1 MEISEEHSNWL
12 TVGELICSIRKPISI
27 YVDDIV
33 RAFHKTLCKDLLHV
47 GKCTSPEDCSKSTK
61 DSNLCKSCKCWLK
74 KLEASHEKGKNPSWH
89 KNCKSA
95 RWSEDHWEVAK
106 YFMPPPG
113 SNLNTV
119 KDANSTDLPSLLNV
133 LEWMKDAAF
142 LGKTRANV
150 DLVRKLRSQVRNTW
164 AHAPQQVLTDDEKS
178 EGFSIAT
185 DTLKDL
191 ENVCPNTENVKCL
204 EHLEYL
210 KTNGVTNVVESELKN
225 LWLQRHLLDD
235 IKEELTNVKV
245 ERLSDE
251 NMIDDHQQ
259 QLVNLERAL
268 SECSQK
274 MDDIKNFNENI
285 YKQFDNFAE
294 VLKLFLRIPS
304 DIHEIRD
311 SIGQIRDAKINEQKA
326 PKPTSCLP
334 DKLINFTGRQAEIQK
349 VIALLKD
356 EKKAVVSLKGGP
368 GFGKTAIAIQVSHK
382 LSEDLEI
389 PVFFSHLAN
398 ATTVTEMIRQ
408 LCLDVGVNSEVDPEE
423 RLIFW
428 LRNIKRKVIF
438 VMDDIDNLLEDKSK
452 FYEFVRSLR
461 KNSNQQCQIV
471 TTSRM
476 SFEIPELQTCEVQVD
491 EMDSKECMEL
501 LKKKCPQKDDIFLQ
515 KLAELCG
522 KSPLAVCIAGSQ
534 VDNFEDSDELLKY
547 LEQKPMMSL
556 EDPKSDQYV
565 DRTINMSFK
574 KCSDEEQK
582 TLARLSV
589 FEGSFGL
596 APATVVIEKDKLDTS
611 RTLMKLVSRS
621 LIIKQ
626 PTQHRYSIHLLI
638 KHFLKDKQKCG
649 NEQISIKAKQA
660 RAEAM
665 RAEVLMVEY
674 YLELGHQLTMKS
686 YSKDGYKDNREALKR
701 EASNIQNVL
710 KICCQQEDPTS
721 SHIPDC
727 LARSKVYTNS
737 ARFFLICVSTII
749 PGPIID
755 EFLQRCAKMAEERK
769 QVAVKVTFDC
779 LLADRERNK
788 TIGKYGKHQSIS
800 KMEEIKKEFETHYED
815 LKEDKSL
822 CSHYYYHYGRYL
834 LGKSERLKGR
844 KKLNL
849 QIHARDQLKK
859 SLKLREK
866 LTGTSAG
873 RADKIFSL
881 LQLGN
886 SCKNISTTQH
896 SLKDPSAAKTTKQAE
911 EYYKEAIQLSQ
922 DSLGDHNLTL
932 TCHKS
937 LGNLFKAIENHKLA
951 EKEYT
956 TAKQM
961 RENLGLDASDRYVG
975 LLSSLGICLGETNR
989 PNEAIKVL
997 ERARDTAENLAK
1009 SGKHQKYNKLLAKIR
1024 KLVSSYTKGIQIN
1037 PKNIL

>member
-1 MEISEEHSNWL
+1 M
-12 TVGELICSIRKPISI
+12 GELICSIQKPISI

-33 RAFHKTLCKDLLHV
+33 RAFHKTLCKNLLQV
-47 GKCTSPEDCSKSTK
+47 GKCTSPEDCSKSTE

-74 KLEASHEKGKNPSWH
+74 KLQASHKKGKNPSWH

-106 YFMPPPG
+106 YFMPPLG
-113 SNLNTV
+113 SNLSTV

-164 AHAPQQVLTDDEKS
+164 AHAPQQVLTDDEKT

-185 DTLKDL
+185 DFLKDL
-191 ENVCPNTENVKCL
+191 ENVCPNTENVKCS

-245 ERLSDE
+245 ERLSDK
-251 NMIDDHQQ
+251 NMIDEHQQ

-274 MDDIKNFNENI
+274 MDDIKNFKENI
-285 YKQFDNFAE
+285 HKQFDNFAE
-294 VLKLFLRIPS
+294 VLKLFRRIPN
-304 DIHEIRD
+304 DIHEIRN
-311 SIGQIRDAKINEQKA
+311 SIEQIRDAKTNEQKEQE
-326 PKPTSCLP
+326 PVSYLP

-368 GFGKTAIAIQVSHK
+368 GFGKTAISIQVSHR

-389 PVFFSHLAN
+389 RVVFSQLAN
-398 ATTVTEMIRQ
+398 ATTVEEMTRQ
-408 LCLDVGVNSEVDPEE
+408 LCLDVGVNNEVDPKE
-423 RLIFW
+423 RLILW
-428 LRNIKRKVIF
+428 LRNIKGKFIF
-438 VMDDIDNLLEDKSK
+438 VLDDIDNLLEDKSE

-476 SFEIPELQTCEVQVD
+476 SFVIPELQTCEVQVD
-491 EMDSKECMEL
+491 EMDNKACMEL
-501 LKKKCPQKDDIFLQ
+501 LKKKCPQKDDNFLQ

-522 KSPLAVCIAGSQ
+522 KLPLAVCIAGSQ

-547 LEQKPMMSL
+547 LEEQPMKSL
-556 EDPKSDQYV
+556 EDPTSDQYV
-565 DRTINMSFK
+565 NRTINMSFK

-596 APATVVIEKDKLDTS
+596 APAAVIIEKDKSDTS

-626 PTQHRYSIHLLI
+626 LTHHRYSIHLLI
-638 KHFLKDKQKCG
+638 KHFLKDKQKNG
-649 NEQISIKAKQA
+649 NEQSKTKAERA
-660 RAEAM
+660 REEAM

-686 YSKDGYKDNREALKR
+686 FSKDGYKDNREALKR

-721 SHIPDC
+721 SDIPDC
-727 LARSKVYTNS
+727 LARSKIYTTS
-737 ARFFLICVSTII
+737 SRFFLLFVRSII
-749 PGPIID
+749 PKSTVD
-755 EFLQRCAKMAEERK
+755 EFLQRCAKMAEQRK
-769 QVAVKVTFDC
+769 QLGIKVNFDC
-779 LLADRERNK
+779 LLANRERSK
-788 TIGKYGKHQSIS
+788 TTGKSDEHQYIS
-800 KMEEIKKEFETHYED
+800 KMEEIKKEFETHYKD

-822 CSHYYYHYGRYL
+822 CAHYYYHNGKYL
-834 LGKSERLKGR
+834 SGKSERPGKD
-844 KKLNL
+844 KEKSNL
-849 QIHARDQLKK
+849 QIQAQEQLKK
-859 SLKLREK
+859 SLELRET
-866 LTGTSAG
+866 LTGTSEG

-881 LQLGN
+881 LQLAN
-886 SCKNISTTQH
+886 LCKDISTTQH
-896 SLKDPSAAKTTKQAE
+896 SLKDPNAAKTAKQAE
-911 EYYKEAIQLSQ
+911 EYYREAIKLSQ
-922 DSLGDHNLTL
+922 DSLGDHDLTL
-932 TCHKS
+932 TCHKN
-937 LGNLFKAIENHKLA
+937 LGDLFKRIKNHKLA

-956 TAKQM
+956 IAKHM
-961 RENLGLDASDRYVG
+961 REELDLDASDRYVG
-975 LLSSLGICLGETNR
+975 LLRDLGQCLGETNR
-989 PNEAIKVL
+989 PNEAIEVL
-997 ERARDTAENLAK
+997 ERARDTAKNLAK
-1009 SGKHQKYNKLLAKIR
+1009 SDKHKKYNKLLANIR

-1037 PKNIL
+1037 PKNILKT